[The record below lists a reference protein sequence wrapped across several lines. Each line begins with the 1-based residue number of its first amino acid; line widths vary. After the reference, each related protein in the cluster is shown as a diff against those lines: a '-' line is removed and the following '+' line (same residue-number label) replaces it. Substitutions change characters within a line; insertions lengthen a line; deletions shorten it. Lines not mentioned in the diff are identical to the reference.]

1 MGFASSQ
8 DQLAATGAEIRS
20 DDPNLGWLDLMV
32 QLTIFDRMV
41 V

>member
-20 DDPNLGWLDLMV
+20 DDSNLGW
-32 QLTIFDRMV
+32 T
-41 V
+41 